1 MFGIFLLICIH
12 LVLNDLQAKPYKD
25 IGIHKN
31 TYVMIRHL
39 FTHLSP
45 YSPKWFVDKTI
56 VPITIV
62 FTPLGMIL
70 NLNCRHLVISKHSS
84 NHCALFSSNRS
95 WMWTMDIWFIRQTI
109 VHYSIQLQSIQDVN
123 YWHMVILRHSSSHC
137 ALFNSATIDPGC
149 EVWTFF
155 SDHHA
160 PVLFPYGAAP
170 L

>member
-1 MFGIFLLICIH
+1 MICRQNH
-12 LVLNDLQAKPYKD
+12 TKTLVYLKHFCYD
-25 IGIHKN
+25 
-31 TYVMIRHL
+31 RHL

-62 FTPLGMIL
+62 FTHLGMIL
-70 NLNCRHLVISKHSS
+70 NLNCRHLVISTHSS